1 MQYFILPILFLIFC
15 DFFGKSITVKLNLKS
30 NFMFDW
36 LIGFTCILS
45 IVYIVGFPL
54 VIVNANFKILFIL
67 VSLIF
72 LGCLALIAVE
82 RKKILKL
89 YNKSYIYIYI

>member
-1 MQYFILPILFLIFC
+1 MQYFILPALFLIFC
-15 DFFGKSITVKLNLKS
+15 DFIGKLIIIKLNLKS

-67 VSLIF
+67 ISVIF
-72 LGCLALIAVE
+72 LGCVALIVVE
-82 RKKILKL
+82 RKK
-89 YNKSYIYIYI
+89 S